1 MYIADTGNDRLQ
13 KIDSDGT
20 VLNTFDASDGDGL
33 SNPTGLAIKDDG
45 TIIVAES
52 TGDQISEIHATANFE
67 TSYGN
72 STYGDF
78 TVEAGPKEV
87 VLPDAVTNSTVFEIK
102 IQTDGV
108 DKTKAI
114 YVDFDVPLGIKL
126 NNAASGNSTV
136 LGTGQQLKLTI
147 DSDTGIA
154 TGNITIARSSA
165 LSEGLST
172 LTMKT
177 IVEDVDPMS
186 NSGIIYNHKN
196 TTLNILGT
204 SSTTTIESKTS
215 APVAPSSITGTTPL
229 NISTDFA
236 GGDAD
241 VKIIMKELTTDSGD
255 PITIDVKNMVM
266 EQSSLSSVDSFTTD
280 NFEHVGTNIINI
292 EPSSKS
298 ATTNYD
304 IKMPVPA
311 TLPDGIT
318 EDSLKIT
325 WFDDANNDWVDLPS
339 TVSGG
344 FVIATVDHF
353 SSFGMGGS
361 KSGSSGS
368 SSSSSSSSSGSTGG
382 GGGGG
387 GGSGT
392 FFIGGDSGILT
403 NLKIYEVSYDLCNDG
418 EVTIII
424 GASTDDIQVKLRS
437 PIAGLT
443 YAEFKTHLTDYSNVP
458 GERVLKYVAPIH
470 PDEDYL
476 RIEVDQTSGRTSEST
491 VKSVNLYGCE
501 GSEIFTIPEVYAESS
516 KVTAIPQQNNSFK
529 STPINGG
536 EFIQSSLDEYTFNIW
551 YLMNGKISSLDIDE
565 NKHILGLDLDK
576 YVEGT
581 VTLSLSRLLID
592 AENDKFVIVSVPLDI
607 DRYEIVESTE
617 SNVILEFTPPAGTE
631 RIEIYGSKV
640 VPEFGML
647 AFMILMISILSV
659 ALVSRKT
666 SLSIN

>member
-1 MYIADTGNDRLQ
+1 LATAPNAVMSTP
-13 KIDSDGT
+13 
-20 VLNTFDASDGDGL
+20 VHGDG
-33 SNPTGLAIKDDG
+33 
-45 TIIVAES
+45 
-52 TGDQISEIHATANFE
+52 
-67 TSYGN
+67 
-72 STYGDF
+72 
-78 TVEAGPKEV
+78 AGEV
-87 VLPDAVTNSTVFEIK
+87 
-102 IQTDGV
+102 
-108 DKTKAI
+108 
-114 YVDFDVPLGIKL
+114 
-126 NNAASGNSTV
+126 
-136 LGTGQQLKLTI
+136 GTGG
-147 DSDTGIA
+147 TGC
-154 TGNITIARSSA
+154 
-165 LSEGLST
+165 
-172 LTMKT
+172 
-177 IVEDVDPMS
+177 
-186 NSGIIYNHKN
+186 
-196 TTLNILGT
+196 
-204 SSTTTIESKTS
+204 
-215 APVAPSSITGTTPL
+215 
-229 NISTDFA
+229 
-236 GGDAD
+236 
-241 VKIIMKELTTDSGD
+241 
-255 PITIDVKNMVM
+255 
-266 EQSSLSSVDSFTTD
+266 
-280 NFEHVGTNIINI
+280 
-292 EPSSKS
+292 
-298 ATTNYD
+298 
-304 IKMPVPA
+304 
-311 TLPDGIT
+311 DG
-318 EDSLKIT
+318 
-325 WFDDANNDWVDLPS
+325 
-339 TVSGG
+339 
-344 FVIATVDHF
+344 
-353 SSFGMGGS
+353 
-361 KSGSSGS
+361 
-368 SSSSSSSSSGSTGG
+368 GG

-387 GGSGT
+387 GGSST

-424 GASTDDIQVKLRS
+424 SASTDDIQVKLRS

-443 YAEFKTHLTDYSNVP
+443 YAEFETHLTDYSNVP

-491 VKSVNLYGCE
+491 VKSVKLYGCE

-565 NKHILGLDLDK
+565 NNNMLGLDLDK

>member
-1 MYIADTGNDRLQ
+1 
-13 KIDSDGT
+13 
-20 VLNTFDASDGDGL
+20 
-33 SNPTGLAIKDDG
+33 
-45 TIIVAES
+45 
-52 TGDQISEIHATANFE
+52 
-67 TSYGN
+67 
-72 STYGDF
+72 
-78 TVEAGPKEV
+78 
-87 VLPDAVTNSTVFEIK
+87 
-102 IQTDGV
+102 
-108 DKTKAI
+108 
-114 YVDFDVPLGIKL
+114 
-126 NNAASGNSTV
+126 
-136 LGTGQQLKLTI
+136 
-147 DSDTGIA
+147 
-154 TGNITIARSSA
+154 
-165 LSEGLST
+165 
-172 LTMKT
+172 
-177 IVEDVDPMS
+177 
-186 NSGIIYNHKN
+186 
-196 TTLNILGT
+196 
-204 SSTTTIESKTS
+204 
-215 APVAPSSITGTTPL
+215 
-229 NISTDFA
+229 
-236 GGDAD
+236 
-241 VKIIMKELTTDSGD
+241 
-255 PITIDVKNMVM
+255 
-266 EQSSLSSVDSFTTD
+266 
-280 NFEHVGTNIINI
+280 
-292 EPSSKS
+292 
-298 ATTNYD
+298 
-304 IKMPVPA
+304 MPVPA

-344 FVIATVDHF
+344 FVTATVDHF

-368 SSSSSSSSSGSTGG
+368 SSSSSGSTGSGSGGGG

-418 EVTIII
+418 QVTIIV
-424 GASTDDIQVKLRS
+424 GASTDDFQVKLRS

-443 YAEFKTHLTDYSNVP
+443 YATFETHLTDYSNIP
-458 GERVLKYVAPIH
+458 GERVLKFVAPIH

-476 RIEVDQTSGRTSEST
+476 RIEVDQTAGRSSQST
-491 VKSVNLYGCE
+491 VKSVNLFGCE

-516 KVTAIPQQNNSFK
+516 KVTAIPQQDNSFK

-551 YLMNGKISSLDIDE
+551 YLMNGKIVSLDVDE
-565 NKHILGLDLDK
+565 NNNMLGMDLDQ

-592 AENDKFVIVSVPLDI
+592 AENDKFVIVSAPLDI

-640 VPEFGML
+640 VPEFGSL
-647 AFMILMISILSV
+647 VFVILLMSILSV